1 MRDAMGGGGD
11 SSDETLSL
19 QLVDLLQGQAGNS
32 LSIVGDAGDA
42 INLEGYIAAGGG
54 SWAKQAATVQNSSMD
69 HYQYSANGE
78 TFDLYIDAQIAI
90 NELQS

>member
-1 MRDAMGGGGD
+1 
-11 SSDETLSL
+11 
-19 QLVDLLQGQAGNS
+19 LVDLLQGLAGNS